1 MKPVEKLKA
10 QALEKLKDFPRQAA
24 AVDSLAEELR
34 RLELEATS
42 VKPARVDGA
51 PVRGSTA
58 SARED
63 RLLSN
68 LVRREEVQR
77 MQERAKLACSVVQI
91 GLQALEDD
99 ERHLLEAMY
108 IHTTAG
114 RAERLADELGLADS
128 RSVYKRTENA
138 LHRFTIALYG
148 ATEL

>member
-1 MKPVEKLKA
+1 MKQK
-10 QALEKLKDFPRQAA
+10 ALEKLKDFPRQAA

-34 RLELEATS
+34 RRELEATS
-42 VKPARVDGA
+42 VLSARGVGA

-68 LVRREEVQR
+68 LVRREAVQR
-77 MQERAKLACSVVQI
+77 MQERAKLACSVGQT

-114 RAERLADELGLADS
+114 RAERLAEELGLADS
-128 RSVYKRTENA
+128 RTVYKRTEKA
-138 LHRFTIALYG
+138 LRRFVIALYG
-148 ATEL
+148 VSET

>member
-1 MKPVEKLKA
+1 MEYWKGKA
-10 QALEKLKDFPRQAA
+10 LDKLKDFPRQAA
-24 AVDSLAEELR
+24 SIDRLGEELQ

-42 VKPARVDGA
+42 VKTARIDAA

-77 MQERAKLACSVVQI
+77 MQERAKLACSIVQT
-91 GLQALEDD
+91 GLQALEAD

-114 RAERLADELGLADS
+114 RAERLAEELGLADS

-148 ATEL
+148 ATES